1 MLRVVGD
8 VDVLGLAAL
17 AFAFVAIFLWSAAKS
32 AAGCAGKGVKAV
44 AVQAGHEWDGFVA
57 AVGPPCPVGAQS
69 RRAGP
74 DGLRSGAVSRVV
86 VLGANGRTGRSV
98 VEEARRGGHNVTA
111 AVRSPENVDPA
122 TDPRPGT
129 LTVVR
134 ADVRDPDDVRAAVAG
149 HDVVVSTVGP
159 PGVRS
164 SRLYSDT
171 AQALVSAMAVTGVRR
186 LIAMSSAGVRHD
198 DPDFAL
204 WYPRRRGHVVAGGKH
219 SRGGSGDRL
228 ATP

>member
-1 MLRVVGD
+1 M
-8 VDVLGLAAL
+8 
-17 AFAFVAIFLWSAAKS
+17 
-32 AAGCAGKGVKAV
+32 
-44 AVQAGHEWDGFVA
+44 
-57 AVGPPCPVGAQS
+57 
-69 RRAGP
+69 
-74 DGLRSGAVSRVV
+74 SRVV

-98 VEEARRGGHNVTA
+98 VEEARRAGHNVTA

-159 PGVRS
+159 PGVRP

-171 AQALVSAMAVTGVRR
+171 AQALVSAMTVTGVRR

-204 WYPRRRGHVVAGGKH
+204 WYRVVAGTLLRELYSDMRRMESLVAGSDLDWTFVRPTRITDDAPTGGYRVEDGATPPRGKTITRIDLARFIVDELTVAQWSH
-219 SRGGSGDRL
+219 AAPTL
-228 ATP
+228 AT